1 MKLQRT
7 AVTIRITKINNNR
20 ENKEK
25 IFLIAAVPFCKEKY
39 ARSVTKRQNYFLM
52 IKLPR
57 FIV

>member
-7 AVTIRITKINNNR
+7 AVTIRVTKINNNNR

-39 ARSVTKRQNYFLM
+39 ARSVTKKT
-52 IKLPR
+52 KL
-57 FIV
+57 FFNDQIT